1 MPPKCLPPGCR
12 SERVCFFDR
21 VSYTPLFVLWQ
32 YYDLD
37 HPYWELVSDAPI
49 KAAKKIGKAIKKGMP
64 YVVVYKHKET
74 GDLKEVEL
82 GLTEKQ
88 IRLRLNGTKQ
98 ARKRKVRAP

>member
-1 MPPKCLPPGCR
+1 M
-12 SERVCFFDR
+12 F
-21 VSYTPLFVLWQ
+21 WQ

-37 HPYWELVSDAPI
+37 HPYWELDSDAPI

-64 YVVVYKHKET
+64 YVVYKHKET
-74 GDLKEVEL
+74 DDLKEVEL

-98 ARKRKVRAP
+98 AGKRKVRAPGLSLTIPDYP